1 MRHTFLVVT
10 VKVVKIGVHLR
21 KLPQNLNRR
30 ITSVDHCRCLGGSS
44 PLTSALWMC
53 ETCIFIIDDNMDKT
67 LTKLREIF
75 LHNIHSCQQS
85 RNYDTDYDWLVTAAA
100 TTTSITTTQRRQ
112 SVDGANIRS
121 NLPATCIYCTCTS
134 HRSTGAHEPTH
145 SGTTQACTD
154 RLLIHAININKSN
167 V

>member
-30 ITSVDHCRCLGGSS
+30 ITSLDHCRCLGGSS

-85 RNYDTDYDWLVTAAA
+85 RNYDIDYDWLVTAAT
-100 TTTSITTTQRRQ
+100 TTTSTTTTQRRQ
-112 SVDGANIRS
+112 SVDGAIRS
-121 NLPATCIYCTCTS
+121 NLPAVHCTS
-134 HRSTGAHEPTH
+134 SLHHIDQPVHTSRHTAALRRP
-145 SGTTQACTD
+145 ALTD
-154 RLLIHAININKSN
+154 C
-167 V
+167 